1 MPKKLLIVESPS
13 KARTISKYLGKD
25 FTVQATV
32 GHIRDLPKNKLGVD
46 LENNFEPEY
55 ITIRGKAEVIK
66 KLKAAAKKAEE
77 ILIAT
82 DPDREGEA
90 IAFHISEILGS
101 KIVIKRVLFNEITK
115 TGIQSGLDFPLK
127 LDLNKVNAQQA
138 RRIMDRL
145 VGYQV
150 SPFLWKSLT
159 YGLSAGR
166 VQSVALRI
174 ICEREAE
181 IKKFVPKE
189 YWSITASLKDE
200 AGETFDAVL
209 FKINGNTPDITN
221 EKSSSDLVNKLR
233 ASDFR
238 VKEIKQKD
246 LRRNPAPPFTTSTL
260 QQAAAWRRRMSP
272 RQTMRV
278 AQQLYEG
285 IQLHGSELV
294 GLITYMRTDSTR
306 IADEAIAAVRGHI
319 KSSLGNDYLPKQPRY
334 FRKKKGAQ
342 DAHEAVRP
350 TDVTITP
357 DSVKNDLSSDQFKLY
372 DLIWRRFVASQMSVA
387 EFKQTSID
395 ILSGDDILF
404 RTTGSIKTFDGYLK
418 VYPDAKSEGDTFV
431 PLKIRV
437 DEILD
442 LLKITPEQHF
452 TKPPGRFSES
462 GLIRE
467 LDNEGIGRPSTYSQI
482 ITTLYNRDYV
492 KKEEGRMIPTDLGE
506 TVSTVLITSFPNIFN
521 IEFTA
526 QMEEELDQI
535 ESGEQQWRG
544 VLDDFYTPFEKQLAE
559 VSKLSASIKE
569 SLQEKSDE
577 ICEVCGKPMIV
588 KWGRFGKFL
597 SCTGYPECKFS
608 KPLERPEEKHTHVT
622 NEKCD
627 KCGGNM
633 VVRRGRTGEF
643 LACSNYPTC
652 KNTKSIPLGIQ
663 CPKDGGDIVARRTK
677 KGRAFFGCSNYPD
690 CDFAMWQKPIAV
702 TCPSCEYS
710 FMVMKDGNNDNP
722 VYLCTNCKSEYD
734 KSDLNIEQKEN
745 A

>member
-1 MPKKLLIVESPS
+1 MSKKLLIVESPS
-13 KARTISKYLGKD
+13 KAKTIGKYLGKD
-25 FTVQATV
+25 FIVQATV
-32 GHIRDLPKNKLGVD
+32 GHIRDLPKKELGVD
-46 LENNFEPEY
+46 LENNFEPKY
-55 ITIRGKAEVIK
+55 INIRGKADVIK
-66 KLKAAAKKAEE
+66 KLKSAAKKADE

-90 IAFHISEILGS
+90 IAFHISEIIGD
-101 KIVIKRVLFNEITK
+101 KVVKRVLFNEITK
-115 TGIQSGLDFPLK
+115 AGIQSGLNSPLE
-127 LDLNKVNAQQA
+127 LDMNKVNAQQA

-189 YWSITASLKDE
+189 YWTISSTLKDK
-200 AGETFDAVL
+200 AGETFKSEL
-209 FKINGNTPDITN
+209 FKIDGNTPEIST
-221 EKSSSDLVNKLR
+221 EQESSSLVSKLK

-246 LRRNPAPPFTTSTL
+246 AKRNPAPPFTTSTL
-260 QQAAAWRRRMSP
+260 QQAGARRKGLSP
-272 RQTMRV
+272 RNTMRI

-285 IQLHGSELV
+285 VQLHGRELV

-306 IADEAIAAVRGHI
+306 IADEAITAVRGYI
-319 KSSLGNDYLPKQPRY
+319 NSTLGNKYLPEQPRY
-334 FRKKKGAQ
+334 FKKKKGSQ

-357 DSVKNDLSSDQFKLY
+357 ESIKNDLSAEQFKLY

-387 EFKQTSID
+387 HFKQTSID
-395 ILSGDDILF
+395 IIAGDDILF
-404 RTTGSIKTFDGYLK
+404 RTTGSIKTFDGYLNI
-418 VYPDAKSEGDTFV
+418 YPDAKSEGDTFV
-431 PLKIRV
+431 PSKIEV
-437 DEILD
+437 NEILD
-442 LLKITPEQHF
+442 LIELTPDQHF

-467 LDNEGIGRPSTYSQI
+467 LDNKGIGRPSTYSQI

-492 KKEEGRMIPTDLGE
+492 NKDEGRMVPTDLGE
-506 TVSTVLITSFPNIFN
+506 TVSTVLVKSFPNIFN

-526 QMEEELDQI
+526 KMEEELDQI
-535 ESGEQQWRG
+535 ESGVQKWRS
-544 VLDDFYTPFEKQLAE
+544 VLSDFYTPFEKTLSE

-569 SLQEKSDE
+569 SLQEESEE

-608 KPLERPEEKHTHVT
+608 KPVEGSEETHDHVT
-622 NEKCD
+622 DEKCE
-627 KCGGNM
+627 KCGGDM
-633 VVRRGRTGEF
+633 VVKRGRNGEF

-677 KGRAFFGCSNYPD
+677 RGRPFFGCSNYPD

-702 TCPSCEYS
+702 SCPSCEYA
-710 FMVMKDGNNDNP
+710 FMVMKGGNSDNP
-722 VYLCTNCKSEYD
+722 VYLCTNCKNEFD
-734 KSDLNIEQKEN
+734 KSDLNIEEKEN

>member
-1 MPKKLLIVESPS
+1 MSKKLLIVESPS
-13 KARTISKYLGKD
+13 KARTIGKYLGKD
-25 FTVQATV
+25 FTVQATI

-46 LENNFEPEY
+46 LENNFEPIY
-55 ITIRGKAEVIK
+55 ITIRGKAEIIK
-66 KLKAAAKKAEE
+66 KLKSASKKAEE

-90 IAFHISEILGS
+90 IAFHISEIIGPNR
-101 KIVIKRVLFNEITK
+101 VIKRVLFNEITK
-115 TGIQSGLDFPLK
+115 AGIQSGLNSPLE
-127 LDLNKVNAQQA
+127 LDMNKVNAQQA

-181 IKKFVPKE
+181 IKKFVPEE
-189 YWSITASLKDE
+189 YWTIISSLKDK
-200 AGETFDAVL
+200 AGEIFEANL
-209 FKINGNTPDITN
+209 FKIDGDTPEISS
-221 EKSSSDLVNKLR
+221 EQESSDLVSKLK
-233 ASDFR
+233 AADFR

-246 LRRNPAPPFTTSTL
+246 AKRNPAPPFTTSTL
-260 QQAAAWRRRMSP
+260 QQAGARRKGLSP
-272 RQTMRV
+272 RNTMRI

-285 IQLHGSELV
+285 IQIHGGELV

-306 IADEAIAAVRGHI
+306 IADEALTAVRRHI
-319 KSSLGNDYLPKQPRY
+319 DSTLGNEYIPEQPRY
-334 FRKKKGAQ
+334 FKKKKGSQ

-357 DSVKNDLSSDQFKLY
+357 ESIKNDLSAEQFKLY

-387 EFKQTSID
+387 LFKQTSID
-395 ILSGDDILF
+395 IIAGKDIIF
-404 RTTGSIKTFDGYLK
+404 RTTGSIRIFDGYLNI
-418 VYPDAKSEGDTFV
+418 YPDAKSEGDTFV
-431 PLKIRV
+431 PLKIKV
-437 DEILD
+437 DEILE

-462 GLIRE
+462 ALIRE
-467 LDNEGIGRPSTYSQI
+467 LDNKGIGRPSTYSQI
-482 ITTLYNRDYV
+482 IATLYNRDYV
-492 KKEEGRMIPTDLGE
+492 NKEEGRMIPTDLGE
-506 TVSTVLITSFPNIFN
+506 TVSTVLTKSFPNIFN

-535 ESGEQQWRG
+535 ESGEQKWQD
-544 VLDDFYTPFEKQLAE
+544 VLNDFYTPFEKTLKE

-569 SLQEKSDE
+569 SLQEESDE
-577 ICEVCGKPMIV
+577 VCEVCGKPMII

-608 KPLERPEEKHTHVT
+608 KPLKSSEESLSHVT
-622 NEKCD
+622 DEKCE
-627 KCGGNM
+627 KCGGDM
-633 VVRRGRTGEF
+633 VVKKGRNGEF
-643 LACSNYPTC
+643 LACSNYPEC

-677 KGRAFFGCSNYPD
+677 RGRPFFGCSNYPD
-690 CDFAMWQKPIAV
+690 CDFAIWQKPIAV
-702 TCPSCEYS
+702 TCPSCEHP
-710 FMVMKDGNNDNP
+710 FLVMKGGNSDDP
-722 VYLCTNCKSEYD
+722 VYLCTNCKNEYD
-734 KSDLNIEQKEN
+734 KSELKMDEKEN
-745 A
+745 V

>member
-1 MPKKLLIVESPS
+1 MSKKLLIVESPS
-13 KARTISKYLGKD
+13 KARTIGKYLGKD
-25 FTVQATV
+25 FTVQATI

-46 LENNFEPEY
+46 LENNFEPIY
-55 ITIRGKAEVIK
+55 ITIRGKAEIIK
-66 KLKAAAKKAEE
+66 KLKSAAKKAEE

-90 IAFHISEILGS
+90 IAFHISEIIGPN
-101 KIVIKRVLFNEITK
+101 KVIKRVLFNEITK
-115 TGIQSGLDFPLK
+115 SGIQSGLNSPLE
-127 LDLNKVNAQQA
+127 LDMNKVNAQQA

-181 IKKFVPKE
+181 IKKFVPEE
-189 YWSITASLKDE
+189 YWTITSSLKDK
-200 AGETFDAVL
+200 AGEIFESNL
-209 FKINGNTPDITN
+209 FKIDGDTPEISS
-221 EKSSSDLVNKLR
+221 EQESSDLVNKLN
-233 ASDFR
+233 AADFR

-246 LRRNPAPPFTTSTL
+246 AKRNPAPPFTTSTL
-260 QQAAAWRRRMSP
+260 QQAGARRKGLSP
-272 RQTMRV
+272 RNTMRI

-285 IQLHGSELV
+285 IQIHGGELV

-306 IADEAIAAVRGHI
+306 IADEALTAVRGYI
-319 KSSLGNDYLPKQPRY
+319 NSILGNEYIPEHPRY
-334 FRKKKGAQ
+334 FKKKKGSQ

-350 TDVTITP
+350 TDVKITP
-357 DSVKNDLSSDQFKLY
+357 ESIKNDLSAEQFKLY
-372 DLIWRRFVASQMSVA
+372 DLIWRRFVASQMSEA
-387 EFKQTSID
+387 LFKQTSID
-395 ILSGDDILF
+395 IIAGKDITF
-404 RTTGSIKTFDGYLK
+404 RTTGSIRIFDGYLNI
-418 VYPDAKSEGDTFV
+418 YPDAKSEGDTYV
-431 PLKIRV
+431 PLKIKV
-437 DEILD
+437 DEILE

-462 GLIRE
+462 ALIRE
-467 LDNEGIGRPSTYSQI
+467 LDNKGIGRPSTYSQI
-482 ITTLYNRDYV
+482 IATLYNRDYV
-492 KKEEGRMIPTDLGE
+492 NKDEGRMIPTDLGE
-506 TVSTVLITSFPNIFN
+506 TVSSVLTKSFPNIFN

-544 VLDDFYTPFEKQLAE
+544 VLNDFYTPFEKTLTE

-569 SLQEKSDE
+569 SLQEESDE
-577 ICEVCGKPMIV
+577 VCDVCGKPMII

-608 KPLERPEEKHTHVT
+608 KPLESSEETHTHVT
-622 NEKCD
+622 DEKCE
-627 KCGGNM
+627 KCGGDM
-633 VVRRGRTGEF
+633 VVRKGRNGEF
-643 LACSNYPTC
+643 LACSNYPKC

-677 KGRAFFGCSNYPD
+677 RGRAFFGCSNYPD
-690 CDFAMWQKPIAV
+690 CDFAIWQKPIPV
-702 TCPSCEYS
+702 TCPSCEHP
-710 FMVMKDGNNDNP
+710 FLVMKGGNSDDP
-722 VYLCTNCKSEYD
+722 VYLCTNCKNEYD
-734 KSDLNIEQKEN
+734 KSELNMGEKEN
-745 A
+745 V

>member
-1 MPKKLLIVESPS
+1 MSKKLLIVESPS
-13 KARTISKYLGKD
+13 KARTIGKYLSKD
-25 FTVQATV
+25 FTVQATI
-32 GHIRDLPKNKLGVD
+32 GHIRDLPKKELGVD
-46 LENNFEPEY
+46 LENNFEPKY
-55 ITIRGKAEVIK
+55 ITIRGKADIIK
-66 KLKAAAKKAEE
+66 KLKSAAKKAEE

-90 IAFHISEILGS
+90 IAFHISEVIGPN
-101 KIVIKRVLFNEITK
+101 KVIKRVLFNEITK
-115 TGIQSGLDFPLK
+115 AGIKSGLESPLE

-145 VGYQV
+145 VGYKV

-181 IKKFVPKE
+181 IKKFVAEE
-189 YWSITASLKDE
+189 YWTITASLRDK
-200 AGETFDAVL
+200 AGETFNSNL
-209 FKINGNTPDITN
+209 FKIDGDSPEISS
-221 EKSSSDLVNKLR
+221 EQKSSDLVSKLR
-233 ASDFR
+233 TADFR
-238 VKEIKQKD
+238 VKDIRQKD
-246 LRRNPAPPFTTSTL
+246 AIRNPAPPFTTSTL
-260 QQAAAWRRRMSP
+260 QQAAARRRGLSP
-272 RQTMRV
+272 RNTMRI

-285 IQLHGSELV
+285 VQLHGGELV

-306 IADEAIAAVRGHI
+306 IADEALTAVRRHI
-319 KSSLGNDYLPKQPRY
+319 TSTLGEEYLPEQPRY
-334 FRKKKGAQ
+334 FKKKKGSQ

-350 TDVTITP
+350 TNVTIIP
-357 DSVKNDLSSDQFKLY
+357 ESIKSDLSAEQFKLY

-387 EFKQTSID
+387 HFKQTSID
-395 ILSGDDILF
+395 IIAGDDILF
-404 RTTGSIKTFDGYLK
+404 RTSGSIRTFDGYLNI
-418 VYPDAKSEGDTFV
+418 YPDAKSEGDTFV
-431 PLKIRV
+431 PSKIKV
-437 DEILD
+437 NEVLE
-442 LLKITPEQHF
+442 LLELTPEQHF

-467 LDNEGIGRPSTYSQI
+467 LDNKGIGRPSTYSQI
-482 ITTLYNRDYV
+482 ITTLYNREYV
-492 KKEEGRMIPTDLGE
+492 NKDEGRMIPTDLGE
-506 TVSTVLITSFPNIFN
+506 TVSSVLVKSFPNIFN

-535 ESGEQQWRG
+535 ESGVQQWRS
-544 VLDDFYTPFEKQLAE
+544 VLNDFYTPFEKTLSE

-577 ICEVCGKPMIV
+577 ICEECGKPMIV

-608 KPLERPEEKHTHVT
+608 KPLESAEETHNHVT
-622 NEKCD
+622 DEKCE
-627 KCGGNM
+627 KCGGDM
-633 VVRRGRTGEF
+633 VVKRGRNGEF

-652 KNTKSIPLGIQ
+652 KNTKSMPLGIQ

-677 KGRAFFGCSNYPD
+677 KGRTFFGCSNYPD
-690 CDFAMWQKPIAV
+690 CDFAIWQKPIAV
-702 TCPSCEYS
+702 TCPSCEYP
-710 FMVMKDGNNDNP
+710 FMVIKGGNSDDP
-722 VYLCTNCKSEYD
+722 VYLCTDCKNEYD
-734 KSDLNIEQKEN
+734 KSELNLEAEN

>member
-1 MPKKLLIVESPS
+1 MSKKLLIVESPS
-13 KARTISKYLGKD
+13 KAKTLGKYLGKD
-25 FTVQATV
+25 FIVQATV
-32 GHIRDLPKNKLGVD
+32 GHIRDLPKKELGVD
-46 LENNFEPEY
+46 LENNFEPKY
-55 ITIRGKAEVIK
+55 ITIRGKAEIIK
-66 KLKAAAKKAEE
+66 KLKSAAKKADE

-90 IAFHISEILGS
+90 IAFHISEIIGD
-101 KIVIKRVLFNEITK
+101 KVVKRVLFNEITK
-115 TGIQSGLDFPLK
+115 AGIQSGLNSPLE
-127 LDLNKVNAQQA
+127 LDMNKVNAQQA

-181 IKKFVPKE
+181 INKFVPKE
-189 YWSITASLKDE
+189 YWTISSTLKDK
-200 AGETFDAVL
+200 AGETFKSEL
-209 FKINGNTPDITN
+209 FKIDGNTPEI
-221 EKSSSDLVNKLR
+221 SSEQESASLVSKIK

-246 LRRNPAPPFTTSTL
+246 AKRNPAPPFTTSTL
-260 QQAAAWRRRMSP
+260 QQAGARRKGLSP
-272 RQTMRV
+272 RNTMRI

-285 IQLHGSELV
+285 VQLHGSELV

-306 IADEAIAAVRGHI
+306 IADEAITAVRGYI
-319 KSSLGNDYLPKQPRY
+319 NSTLGNEYLPEQPRY
-334 FRKKKGAQ
+334 FKKKKGSQ

-357 DSVKNDLSSDQFKLY
+357 ESIKNDLSAEQFKLY

-387 EFKQTSID
+387 HFKQTSID
-395 ILSGDDILF
+395 IIAGDDLLF
-404 RTTGSIKTFDGYLK
+404 RTTGSIKTFDGYLNI
-418 VYPDAKSEGDTFV
+418 YPDAKSEGDTFV
-431 PLKIRV
+431 PSKIEV

-442 LLKITPEQHF
+442 LIKLTPDQHF

-467 LDNEGIGRPSTYSQI
+467 LDNKGIGRPSTYSQI

-492 KKEEGRMIPTDLGE
+492 NKDEGRMVPTDLGE
-506 TVSTVLITSFPNIFN
+506 TVSKVLVKSFPNIFN

-526 QMEEELDQI
+526 KMEEELDQI
-535 ESGEQQWRG
+535 ESGVQKWRS
-544 VLDDFYTPFEKQLAE
+544 VLSDFYTPFEKTLSE

-569 SLQEKSDE
+569 SLQEESDE

-608 KPLERPEEKHTHVT
+608 KPVEGSEETHNHVT
-622 NEKCD
+622 DEKCE
-627 KCGGNM
+627 KCGGDM
-633 VVRRGRTGEF
+633 VVKRGRNGEF

-677 KGRAFFGCSNYPD
+677 RGRPFFGCSNYPD

-702 TCPSCEYS
+702 SCPSCEYA
-710 FMVMKDGNNDNP
+710 FMVMKGGNSDNP
-722 VYLCTNCKSEYD
+722 VYFCTNCKNEYD
-734 KSDLNIEQKEN
+734 KSDLNIEEKEN